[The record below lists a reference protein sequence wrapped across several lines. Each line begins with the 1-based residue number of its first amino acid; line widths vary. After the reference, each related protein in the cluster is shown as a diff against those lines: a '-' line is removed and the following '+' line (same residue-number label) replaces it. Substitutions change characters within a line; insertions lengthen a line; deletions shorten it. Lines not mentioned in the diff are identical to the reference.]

1 MQFDTLLDRTKSRR
15 FRWMTDSDL
24 VRLAL
29 PGNLEACDE
38 LVHRYRGPVVLVAEQ
53 VVGSKELAQDI
64 AQEAFLLAF
73 RSLRQLREPERFSHW
88 LYTIARNRARRVIQQ
103 YARVTNRED
112 IEKLETPDVN
122 PEACPVRMLLHA
134 ERQADVQNALLNLP
148 EGMRLVMSLFYIE
161 QWTAQQIAEFL
172 GHPLTTIHWRLHS
185 GRKQMR
191 RLLKHL
197 EENYGNEKR

>member
-1 MQFDTLLDRTKSRR
+1 MS
-15 FRWMTDSDL
+15 DSDL
-24 VRLAL
+24 VGLAL
-29 PGNLEACDE
+29 PGHVEACDE
-38 LVHRYRGPVVLVAEQ
+38 LVRRYRGAVVLAAEQ

-73 RSLRQLREPERFSHW
+73 RSLHQLREPERFSHW

-103 YARVTNRED
+103 YTRVSSTED
-112 IEKLETPDVN
+112 IDKPDTPDVN

-134 ERQADVQNALLNLP
+134 ERQAQVHGALSKLP
-148 EGMRLVMSLFYIE
+148 DDMRLVMSLFYIE

-172 GHPLTTIHWRLHS
+172 ALPLTTIHWRLHS

-191 RLLKHL
+191 HLLEKL
-197 EENYGNEKR
+197 EENYGFEKRQKRA